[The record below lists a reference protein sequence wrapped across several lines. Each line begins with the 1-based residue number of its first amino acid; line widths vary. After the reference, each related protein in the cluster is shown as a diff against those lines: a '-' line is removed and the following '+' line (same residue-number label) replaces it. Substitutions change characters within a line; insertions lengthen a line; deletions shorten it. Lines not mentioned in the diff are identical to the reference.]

1 MAKKQALGRG
11 LGALLPGA
19 TAPSKRLD
27 ADTPPVIGNMAGSIC
42 LLTIS
47 QIDNNPDQPR
57 REFPQAALEEL
68 AQSIRELGIIQPIT
82 VHKIRADKYQIISG
96 ERRFRASQIAGLD
109 EIPAYIREVNDQ
121 TLLEMALVEN
131 IQREDL
137 HAIEV
142 AISFQRLIEE
152 CNLTHEDLGMR
163 LGKNRSTI
171 TNYVRL
177 LQLPADMQL
186 AVRHKEITMGHA
198 RALIGINDPQWQ
210 KTVFDR
216 IQRDDLSVRAVEDLV
231 RSFKQNG
238 TEKNSTKSRK
248 SRPVLTFDEQQ
259 VQADL
264 KLKFGHQ
271 TVLKR
276 NVQGGGKIELN
287 YSDAVDLD
295 RILTQLG
302 L

>member
-1 MAKKQALGRG
+1 MSKKQALGRG
-11 LGALLPGA
+11 LGALLPGTPVQPA
-19 TAPSKRLD
+19 KAKSD
-27 ADTPPVIGNMAGSIC
+27 APPVIGTMAGNIC
-42 LLTIS
+42 SLTIS

-57 REFPQAALEEL
+57 REFDETALEEL

-82 VHKIRADKYQIISG
+82 VHRVRADKYQIISG
-96 ERRFRASQIAGLD
+96 ERRFRAAQLAGL
-109 EIPAYIREVNDQ
+109 ESVPAYIREVNDQ

-152 CNLTHEDLGMR
+152 CKLTHEDLGQR

-186 AVRHKEITMGHA
+186 AVRHKTISMGHA
-198 RALIGINDPQWQ
+198 RALIAIDDIKWQ
-210 KTVFDR
+210 QRVFER
-216 IQRDDLSVRAVEDLV
+216 IQDEGLSVRDVEGLARV
-231 RSFKQNG
+231 KRQPKRPKQS
-238 TEKNSTKSRK
+238 KNKLL
-248 SRPVLTFDEQQ
+248 LTFDEQQ

-264 KLKFGHQ
+264 KLKFGE
-271 TVLKR
+271 TSRLKR
-276 NVQGGGKIELN
+276 IPAGGGKIELT
-287 YSDAVDLD
+287 YGDAAELEE
-295 RILTQLG
+295 LLKKLG
-302 L
+302 I

>member
-1 MAKKQALGRG
+1 MANKQVLGRG

-19 TAPSKRLD
+19 SSTESRPIQSESS
-27 ADTPPVIGNMAGSIC
+27 PPIIGNMAGRIA

-47 QIDNNPDQPR
+47 QIEANPEQPR
-57 REFPQAALEEL
+57 REFDAQGIEEL

-82 VHKIRADKYQIISG
+82 VHKVRAEKYQIISG
-96 ERRFRASQIAGLD
+96 ERRFRAAQLAEID
-109 EIPAYIREVNDQ
+109 EIPAYVREADDQ

-137 HAIEV
+137 HAIEI

-152 CNLTHEDLGMR
+152 CNITHEALGQR
-163 LGKNRSTI
+163 VGKNRSTV

-186 AVRHKEITMGHA
+186 AVRSKEISMGHA
-198 RALIGINDPQWQ
+198 RALIAIDNQAWQ
-210 KTVFDR
+210 EEVFQR
-216 IQRDDLSVRAVEDLV
+216 ILREGLSVRQVEELAKV
-231 RSFKQNG
+231 KAG
-238 TEKNSTKSRK
+238 EKSSSKKNLK
-248 SRPVLTFDEQQ
+248 PILTFDEQK

-264 KLKFGHQ
+264 RLKFNKKV
-271 TVLKR
+271 TLSR
-276 NVQGGGKIELN
+276 STDGGGKIQIPYESPEEL
-287 YSDAVDLD
+287 DE
-295 RILTQLG
+295 ILKSFG